1 MSDTPLEASRFDPDE
16 EVSRRSVGR
25 GAMVTAFAQGLK
37 FVVQFI
43 SVVALSRLLAP
54 EQFGI
59 MAMATPFFAFLIL
72 FQDLGLTQ
80 ATIQRQTI
88 SHAIVNYLFWINMA
102 AGAVL
107 ALALLLVSPLI
118 AWFYGEPRVGGLVA
132 AMSILMVIYAAG
144 AQHSAILSRKMKFQW
159 LAIIE
164 VASAALTMIVTVIWA
179 LADRSYWALYF
190 GVLAGAIASTSA
202 MWIASRWLPS
212 APRSCPEAR
221 ASLGFG
227 ASLTGSNLAN
237 FLSRNLDN
245 VLIGRVWGSVQ
256 LGLYDRAYKLLLFP
270 LSQITNPLS
279 RVMVPSLSRLIK
291 EPERYRSGYLAVMPL
306 ILFATLPGVAFAGAM
321 SDRLVP
327 FALGEQWTG
336 SAPIFSALAF
346 AGLLQPLN
354 NPAGWLFISQGRGGD
369 AVRWALFTAACSMCA
384 FALGIP
390 YGALGVAIAISVS
403 EYLRTPLLWAYVGR
417 SGPVTS
423 GDMLRIALPFVAGA
437 HASMLVI
444 WLVSDLLPQQ
454 VVLGLISGFA
464 LSYAATLAIAC
475 LFPCGRAAIAQAR
488 SSLANLRGG
497 DRRVAAHG

>member
-1 MSDTPLEASRFDPDE
+1 MPEPPLVSRFDPDE
-16 EVSRRSVGR
+16 EVTKRAVGR

-37 FVVQFI
+37 FLVQFI

-88 SHAIVNYLFWINMA
+88 SHAVVNYLFWINMA
-102 AGAVL
+102 AATM
-107 ALALLLVSPLI
+107 LALLLLALSPLV
-118 AWFYGEPRVGGLVA
+118 AWFYSEPRVGGLVA
-132 AMSILMVIYAAG
+132 AMSVLMMVYAAG

-159 LAIIE
+159 LAVIE
-164 VASAALTMIVTVIWA
+164 VSSAAATVIVTLLWA
-179 LADRSYWALYF
+179 LVDQSYWALYF
-190 GVLAGAIASTSA
+190 GTLAGAITSTSA
-202 MWIASRWLPS
+202 MWFGSRWLPS
-212 APRSCPEAR
+212 LPRACPEAKE
-221 ASLGFG
+221 SLGFG
-227 ASLTGSNLAN
+227 ASLTGSSLAN
-237 FLSRNLDN
+237 FASRNLDN
-245 VLIGRVWGSVQ
+245 VLIGKVWGSVQ

-279 RVMVPSLSRLIK
+279 RVMVPSLSRLLS
-291 EPERYRSGYLAVMPL
+291 EPERYRSGFLAIMPL

-354 NPAGWLFISQGRGGD
+354 NPAGWLFISQGRGAD
-369 AVRWALFTAACSMCA
+369 AMKWALFTAACSICA
-384 FALGIP
+384 FALGLP

-417 SGPVTS
+417 RGPVKAR
-423 GDMLRIALPFVAGA
+423 DILRIALPFVTGA
-437 HASMLVI
+437 HISMLII
-444 WLVSDLLPQQ
+444 WLVSDLLPEGP
-454 VVLGLISGFA
+454 VLGLISGLVIA
-464 LSYAATLAIAC
+464 YGATLAIAY
-475 LFPCGRAAIAQAR
+475 LFPGGRAAIVQAR
-488 SSLANLRGG
+488 SSLAHLRGS
-497 DRRVAAHG
+497 DRTIHARG